1 MDVEELLEVHSKL
14 VIDRIKAV
22 GSIMPMVIGTTSGNE
37 SIITLMPFRNEKEKY
52 MMQSMVR
59 IQFLAMDVVS
69 YINISEIWYNTRENM
84 KEGLMISETKNK
96 KEGIMIMAITD
107 SEVLGRVY
115 QIIRGES
122 GKIID
127 VVKTDLM
134 DMKNNIRGALAEFL
148 PPKEL
153 RTPENKKQALKM
165 LSGFG
170 YELVK
175 MDDQASE
182 FRPTIH

>member
-1 MDVEELLEVHSKL
+1 
-14 VIDRIKAV
+14 
-22 GSIMPMVIGTTSGNE
+22 
-37 SIITLMPFRNEKEKY
+37 
-52 MMQSMVR
+52 
-59 IQFLAMDVVS
+59 
-69 YINISEIWYNTRENM
+69 
-84 KEGLMISETKNK
+84 
-96 KEGIMIMAITD
+96 MIMAITD